1 MFPTQVALFRG
12 SVLFSFV
19 VTAYA
24 DMRMQVLKA
33 LAAGER
39 VVLLDE
45 RGRDISSEDM
55 AKMIAAAGGTEGRA
69 AVWSHGRE

>member
-1 MFPTQVALFRG
+1 
-12 SVLFSFV
+12 
-19 VTAYA
+19 
-24 DMRMQVLKA
+24 MRTQVLKA

-55 AKMIAAAGGTEGRA
+55 AKMIAAAGEIEGRK
-69 AVWSHGRE
+69 VMWSHGRE